1 MSSSSLW
8 TNLHTIISVTFVI
21 LKITKIYYYEHLH
34 TLQNMLRK
42 WRITHR
48 VFVLVAFKC
57 IVLSGRRLLGKC
69 LTGKQNKETLK
80 TVCSGNEERCNGYQA
95 LLNESCSCN
104 HAKHATPNGG
114 STSWVVAM
122 VCAMF
127 HPLLTYLRTYM
138 YVSDSACISWIA

>member
-1 MSSSSLW
+1 M
-8 TNLHTIISVTFVI
+8 
-21 LKITKIYYYEHLH
+21 
-34 TLQNMLRK
+34 
-42 WRITHR
+42 
-48 VFVLVAFKC
+48 LVAFKC

-80 TVCSGNEERCNGYQA
+80 TVRSGNEERCNGYRA
-95 LLNESCSCN
+95 LLNESCSRN

-127 HPLLTYLRTYM
+127 HPLLPTYVRTYM
-138 YVSDSACISWIA
+138 SVTLHAFLRLHE